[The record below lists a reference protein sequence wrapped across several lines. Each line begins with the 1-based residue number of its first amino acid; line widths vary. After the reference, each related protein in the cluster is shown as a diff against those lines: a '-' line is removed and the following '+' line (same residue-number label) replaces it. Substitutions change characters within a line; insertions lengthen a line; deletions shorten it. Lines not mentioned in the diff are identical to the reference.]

1 MSTEQ
6 AGGPVRANPRV
17 AWTVDHVGLTVPD
30 ADEAAAFFVCV
41 LGATE
46 LYRASMPVG
55 TDPEAMERNL
65 NAHRD
70 AGYRMIKL
78 ALGGMALELFDYQ
91 APDLSY
97 VVPRNCDAGGQH
109 LALAVPSMSDAL
121 RRLKECDNVRILGR
135 PSRIAPPHPLA
146 GRRWVYFVTP
156 WGQHLELVC
165 DEYRRHRP

>member
-6 AGGPVRANPRV
+6 PGGPARV
-17 AWTVDHVGLTVPD
+17 HRGDACAVDHVGLTVPD
-30 ADEAAAFFVCV
+30 VDEAAAFFVSV

-46 LYRASMPVG
+46 LYRASRPAG
-55 TDPEAMERNL
+55 SDPEAMAGNL

-78 ALGGMALELFDYQ
+78 ALGGMPLELFEYQ
-91 APDLSY
+91 APDLSD

-109 LALAVPSMSDAL
+109 LAFAVPSMSDAL
-121 RRLKECDNVRILGR
+121 RRLKEWDNVRILGR

-165 DEYRRHRP
+165 DKYRRHRP